1 MTAYDEELNEAFTT
15 HTNGL
20 LYANAVRGSRGAA
33 QELYNRTLADDDDD
47 DAYHWYNMY
56 MVYPRD

>member
-1 MTAYDEELNEAFTT
+1 MTAYDAELNEAFTT

-33 QELYNRTLADDDDD
+33 QELSNRMLAGDE